1 MAWAMRGGTALPTC
15 EYWGTSTLR
24 RWLPVVS
31 LEQNSNESGK
41 DWNRASSR
49 TVMIRGSLWCT

>member
-1 MAWAMRGGTALPTC
+1 MRGGTAFPTC

-24 RWLPVVS
+24 LWLPVVS
-31 LEQNSNESGK
+31 FEQNSNQSGK

-49 TVMIRGSLWCT
+49 T